1 MNRVAIE
8 KKVLSEND
16 RIAARLRDAL
26 RSSGTL
32 AVNLISSPGSGK
44 TALLEKTLEMLPA
57 GTRAAVLTGD
67 IQTDNDARRLSRYG
81 YPVRQIT
88 TAGAC
93 HLDARM
99 VENHLEHWLDE
110 GLSDGLDLLLIE
122 NVGNLVCPTS
132 YDLGEDAKIVVLSVT
147 EGEDKPLKYP
157 GIFRKAE
164 LMVLNKVDLLPYVPF
179 HPRLALEN
187 ARSIHPDIEI
197 IETSCTTGVGLEQ
210 WLAWLT
216 GRAKRKKGREV
227 KREEPVCQF
236 QETTLC

>member
-8 KKVLSEND
+8 KNVLSEND
-16 RIAARLRDAL
+16 RIAARLRNGFGAG
-26 RSSGTL
+26 GTL

-67 IQTDNDARRLSRYG
+67 IQTDNDARRLARYG

-88 TAGAC
+88 TAVAC

-99 VENHLEHWLDE
+99 VENHLTGWL
-110 GLSDGLDLLLIE
+110 GSSLDLLLIE

-164 LMVLNKVDLLPYVPF
+164 LMVLNKIDLLPYVPF
-179 HPRLALEN
+179 DPRLAMEN
-187 ARSIHPDIEI
+187 ARRIHPGIEI
-197 IETSCTTGVGLEQ
+197 IETSCTTGAGLERWVA
-210 WLAWLT
+210 WLA
-216 GRAKRKKGREV
+216 GRAIRTKAAITAEEV
-227 KREEPVCQF
+227 SHAVAR
-236 QETTLC
+236 

>member
-1 MNRVAIE
+1 M
-8 KKVLSEND
+8 
-16 RIAARLRDAL
+16 AASD
-26 RSSGTL
+26 TL

-44 TALLEKTLEMLPA
+44 TSLLEKTLDMLPA
-57 GTRAAVLTGD
+57 ETRAAVLTGD

-99 VENHLEHWLDE
+99 VENHLVDWLDE
-110 GLSDGLDLLLIE
+110 GVGGPLDLLLIE

-164 LMVLNKVDLLPYVPF
+164 LMILNKIDLLPYVPF
-179 HPRLALEN
+179 DPQMALEN
-187 ARSIHPDIEI
+187 ARRIHPGIEI
-197 IETSCTTGVGLEQ
+197 IETSCTTGSGLER

-216 GRAKRKKGREV
+216 GRAKTKNAAFSAEEV
-227 KREEPVCQF
+227 GHVVG
-236 QETTLC
+236 

>member
-1 MNRVAIE
+1 MTVAIE
-8 KKVLSEND
+8 KKVLNEND

-26 RSSGTL
+26 AAAGAL

-44 TALLEKTLEMLPA
+44 TFLLEKTLEMLPP

-67 IQTDNDARRLSRYG
+67 IQTDNDARRLARYG

-99 VENHLEHWLDE
+99 VENHLTDWLD
-110 GLSDGLDLLLIE
+110 GAIDQPLDLLFIE

-147 EGEDKPLKYP
+147 EGEDKPPKYP

-164 LMVLNKVDLLPYVPF
+164 LMILNKIDLLPYVPF
-179 HPRLALEN
+179 DPALALQN
-187 ARSIHPDIEI
+187 ARSINPDIEI
-197 IETSCTTGVGLEQ
+197 IETSCTTEAGLPQ

-216 GRAKRKKGREV
+216 RRAKSKKAEEV
-227 KREEPVCQF
+227 AHAVTRN
-236 QETTLC
+236 